1 MDFDL
6 PKDLK
11 ISLKSTGSII
21 SISTIIGI
29 IFSLFSYFRFDK
41 LDIQYRIIICLSIF
55 LIISIIDIVILYVR
69 DRELQYKFS
78 TLKFANN
85 SLKTELEILKMQF
98 NETTKKITDNQSNM
112 KG

>member
-1 MDFDL
+1 MDYDL

-11 ISLKSTGSII
+11 ISFKSTGSIL
-21 SISTIIGI
+21 SISTVTGI
-29 IFSLFSYFRFDK
+29 IFSLFSYFHFDK

-55 LIISIIDIVILYVR
+55 LFISIIDIVILYIR

-78 TLKFANN
+78 TLKFEHNLTN
-85 SLKTELEILKMQF
+85 TELEVLKMQF
-98 NETTKKITDNQSNM
+98 NEFSKKITNNQSDL